1 MDNWVIKRPPPARV
15 PSPPSSPDIESYEPS
30 EDSQTYEIS
39 DNESQDKDN
48 EISFSILSNS
58 WINECVDRYRS
69 SKNKHLPKDIQ
80 KEAQDRYDSL
90 NNDINEVE
98 KEYKAIK
105 NPPSTFDYPSAII
118 DDLREYNSRRLE
130 LTLQGES
137 NPAVTASI
145 LTSASSIR

>member
-90 NNDINEVE
+90 NND
-98 KEYKAIK
+98 K
-105 NPPSTFDYPSAII
+105 
-118 DDLREYNSRRLE
+118 
-130 LTLQGES
+130 
-137 NPAVTASI
+137 
-145 LTSASSIR
+145 